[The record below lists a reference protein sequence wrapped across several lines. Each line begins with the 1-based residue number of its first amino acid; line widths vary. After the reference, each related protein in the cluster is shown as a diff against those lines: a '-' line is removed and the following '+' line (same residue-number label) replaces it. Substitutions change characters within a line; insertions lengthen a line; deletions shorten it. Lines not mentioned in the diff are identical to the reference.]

1 MTTPQ
6 TPEVKTVKIPSSVSV
21 KRFAE
26 ILGMPVTQVITEL
39 MKNKIF
45 ATINEDIEFDTASII
60 AQDLGFE
67 TEEDLE
73 IGSEGTLTLERLVEI
88 CNQEKSSGKK
98 LDKRAPIVTIL
109 GHVDH
114 GKTTL
119 LDTIRKASVAS
130 GEAGGI
136 TQRISAYQ
144 VKKHN
149 KVITFIDTPGHE
161 AFSGMRKRGVSIA
174 DIAILVVA
182 ADDGVRPQT
191 KEVIT
196 YLKEHKLPVIVAI
209 NKIDKPEANIQKV
222 KQELGEQ
229 GIVLEEWGGNVIA
242 VEISAKKNIG
252 IDKLLENI
260 LLVADVEEFRAD
272 NKRDGLAVILESHL
286 DPQKGPVAIALVKT
300 GTLKVGQDISSGSV
314 YGRIRR
320 LEDFTERSILTATPS
335 MPVIIYGLSA
345 PANTNDVV
353 QVASGKTAARIKS
366 KEALLG
372 KSIGNAKKGKGSS
385 DDDENVKKLN
395 IVLKADVQGSLE
407 ALEQILASISH
418 EEVAIQEVAIG
429 VGNITESDV
438 KLAESAGAIIYG
450 FNVTATAV
458 ANRMAEMSKVEIETF
473 NIIYKLVENI
483 KERLSAMLPPEIIR
497 TDLGRMAILA
507 VFKTGKYDM
516 IVGGRVIDGKIVRKT
531 LIEVKRDD
539 EIVGTG
545 KITQLQKNKVNAE
558 EVGSGNECGITF
570 EGNLKLQVGDTLIA
584 YSEESRKRSL

>member
-1 MTTPQ
+1 MPTETTAAP
-6 TPEVKTVKIPSSVSV
+6 KTVKIPSSVSV

-26 ILGMPVTQVITEL
+26 LLGMPVTQVITEL

-73 IGSEGTLTLERLVEI
+73 TSSEGTLTLERLIEI

-98 LDKRAPIVTIL
+98 LDNRAPIVTIL

-119 LDTIRKASVAS
+119 LDTIRKASVAA

-209 NKIDKPEANIQKV
+209 NKIDKPEANVQKV

-229 GIVLEEWGGNVIA
+229 GILLEEWGGNVIA
-242 VEISAKKNIG
+242 VEISAKQNIG
-252 IDKLLENI
+252 IDKLLDNI

-320 LEDFTERSILTATPS
+320 LEDFTGRSILTATSS

-372 KSIGNAKKGKGSS
+372 KYVGNAKKGKSSS
-385 DDDENVKKLN
+385 DDDESVKKLN

-407 ALEQILASISH
+407 ALEQILASITH

-438 KLAESAGAIIYG
+438 KLAESSGAVIYG

-516 IVGGRVIDGKIVRKT
+516 IVGGRVIDGKIARKT

-539 EIVGTG
+539 EIVGSG
-545 KITQLQKNKVNAE
+545 KITQLQQNKKNTE
-558 EVGSGNECGITF
+558 EVSSGNECGITF

-584 YSEESRKRSL
+584 YSEESRKRTL

>member
-1 MTTPQ
+1 MATQ
-6 TPEVKTVKIPSSVSV
+6 SSVKIVKIPSSVSV

-26 ILGMPVTQVITEL
+26 LLGLPVTQVITEL

-45 ATINEDIEFDTASII
+45 ATINEEIEFDTASII

-67 TEEDLE
+67 TEEDLQST
-73 IGSEGTLTLERLVEI
+73 SEGTLTLERLVEI
-88 CNQEKSSGKK
+88 CHQEKSSGKK
-98 LDKRAPIVTIL
+98 LDARAPIVTIL

-130 GEAGGI
+130 TEAGGI

-144 VKKHN
+144 IKKHN
-149 KVITFIDTPGHE
+149 KLITFIDTPGHE
-161 AFSGMRKRGVSIA
+161 AFSGMRKRGVSLA

-191 KEVIT
+191 KEVIE

-209 NKIDKPEANIQKV
+209 NKIDKPEANSQKV

-229 GIVLEEWGGNVIA
+229 GIVLEEWGGSVIA
-242 VEISAKKNIG
+242 VEISAKKNLG

-272 NKRDGLAVILESHL
+272 SKRDGLAVILESNL

-300 GTLKVGQDISSGSV
+300 GTLKVGQDISAGSV

-320 LEDFTERSILTATPS
+320 LEDFAGRSITLAMPS
-335 MPVIIYGLSA
+335 MPVIIYGLNA
-345 PANTNDVV
+345 PANTNEVV
-353 QVASGKTAARIKS
+353 QVALGKTAARIKS

-372 KSIGNAKKGKGSS
+372 KSTGNAKKNTNTSS
-385 DDDENVKKLN
+385 EEDGVKKLN

-407 ALEQILASISH
+407 ALDQILSSLVH
-418 EEVAIQEVAIG
+418 EEVALQTIAIG

-438 KLAESAGAIIYG
+438 KIAESAGATIIG
-450 FNVTATAV
+450 FNVAVTPV
-458 ANRMAEMSKVEIETF
+458 ANRMAEMSKVEIETYSV
-473 NIIYKLVENI
+473 IYKLVETL
-483 KERLSAMLPPEIIR
+483 KERLSELLPPEIIR
-497 TDLGRMAILA
+497 TDLGRMVTLA

-516 IVGGRVIDGKIVRKT
+516 IVGGRVSEGKLARKA
-531 LIEVKRDD
+531 LVEIKRDD
-539 EIVGTG
+539 EILGKG
-545 KITQLQKNKVNAE
+545 KITQLQQNKKDTD
-558 EVGSGNECGITF
+558 EVKSGNECGVTF
-570 EGNLKLQVGDTLIA
+570 EGNVRVQVGDIIIA
-584 YSEESRKRSL
+584 YFEESRKRSL